1 MFLAPSDFKPLITI
15 LPSTLTMLDANPVQ
29 VDHAEAINSNTE
41 TKINSQFSSS
51 ESDIKR
57 YYRNKEQMLIMH
69 RSKRSFEMV
78 LQEVCVQHL
87 SVETMRNIHQTE
99 LSKASKDDTA
109 DHCNNY
115 YNNNN
120 NNDEDF
126 LSARKRLFMMIRSDH
141 QL

>member
-1 MFLAPSDFKPLITI
+1 MNQYHGCFTWCRGCLRNMT
-15 LPSTLTMLDANPVQ
+15 T
-29 VDHAEAINSNTE
+29 SNGE
-41 TKINSQFSSS
+41 
-51 ESDIKR
+51 R
-57 YYRNKEQMLIMH
+57 YVLIMH

-126 LSARKRLFMMIRSDH
+126 LSARKTIIHDDSIRLPTLIEIPESFHNQNIQRSFS
-141 QL
+141 